1 MKILH
6 TSDWH
11 LGQKFLAKD
20 RLEEHQLALDWM
32 YDLIQKEKVE
42 VLLVAGDIFD
52 IGAPP
57 NYARKLYYQFLTRLL
72 NTSCRHIII
81 VGGNHDSP
89 SMLEAP
95 KDLLEQ
101 LNMHV
106 VGAVPE
112 DFEAQVIELKDK
124 QGKLE
129 AVVAAVPFLRDRDL
143 RKSAS
148 AESGLERIE
157 VIKQSIREHYQR
169 IGELVKAKK
178 AYGDVPKMVTGHLY
192 ASGADSS
199 AKQDNIYIGDR
210 ENIKASQFPD
220 CFNYVALGHIHRP
233 QRIGGFNHVRYSGS
247 LIPLSFSETK
257 DDKSV
262 YVLEFA
268 GGELQEVRAEILPV
282 FRRLKTI
289 RGDYETVQ
297 KQILA
302 FAERHKKELPPW
314 VEVLVESD
322 QIIPNLSIAL
332 NQLVED
338 KAIELLKIRLLK
350 KTGSQKVNEDHQ
362 LALEDVEAIDV
373 FRKKCASM
381 GTLPN
386 QMEELETSF
395 RALLNWMEER
405 EAHED

>member
-1 MKILH
+1 MLH

-20 RLEEHQLALDWM
+20 RLAEHRMALDWL
-32 YDLIQKEKVE
+32 YELILREE
-42 VLLVAGDIFD
+42 VDVLVVAGDIFD

-72 NTSCRHIII
+72 NTTCRHIII

-112 DFEAQVIELKDK
+112 DFEKQIIELKDPK
-124 QGKLE
+124 GNLE

-143 RKSAS
+143 RSSAT
-148 AESGLERIE
+148 AESGLERIAAM
-157 VIKQSIREHYQR
+157 KQSIWEHYQQV
-169 IGELVKAKK
+169 GERVAQDR
-178 AYGDVPKMVTGHLY
+178 YCEVPKIVTGHLY
-192 ASGADSS
+192 ASGADAS
-199 AKQDNIYIGDR
+199 AKQDNIYIGDK
-210 ENIKASQFPD
+210 ENIKANQFPE
-220 CFNYVALGHIHRP
+220 CFDYVALGHIHRP
-233 QRIGGFNHVRYSGS
+233 QTIGGLDHVRYSGS
-247 LIPLSFSETK
+247 IIPLSFSETK

-262 YVLEFA
+262 YLLDFSA
-268 GGELQEVRAEILPV
+268 GKLAGIRTEALPV

-289 RGDYETVQ
+289 QGDYKKVKQ
-297 KQILA
+297 QILA
-302 FAERHKKELPPW
+302 FAERHKNELAPW

-322 QIIPNLSIAL
+322 QIIPNLSVEL
-332 NQLVED
+332 NQLVEGQS
-338 KAIELLKIRLLK
+338 IELLKVRLLK
-350 KTGSQKVNEDHQ
+350 KTTNEKLNEDQ
-362 LALEDVEAIDV
+362 QQELEDVEAIDV
-373 FRKKCASM
+373 FRKKCAAM

-386 QMEELETSF
+386 HMEELEASF
-395 RALLNWMEER
+395 RSLMNWMEER
-405 EAHED
+405 EANEN